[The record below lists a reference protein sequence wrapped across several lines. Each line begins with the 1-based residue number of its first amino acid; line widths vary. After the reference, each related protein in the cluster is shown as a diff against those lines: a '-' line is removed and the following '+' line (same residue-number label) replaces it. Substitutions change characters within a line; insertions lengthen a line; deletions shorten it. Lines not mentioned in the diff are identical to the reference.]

1 MPFGTTR
8 HSLSRDAA
16 VVTDEKKLPFVHD
29 GETSVD
35 VEEGV
40 VAPAYDED
48 GPIEFD
54 EKKVL
59 K

>member
-1 MPFGTTR
+1 M
-8 HSLSRDAA
+8 
-16 VVTDEKKLPFVHD
+16 VTDEKKLPFVHD